1 MVDFYAPGN
10 EHSQKY
16 APMFIEIANRLTAS
30 NWTNAVQI
38 VALDCVVYNDA
49 CKMYKVDTY
58 PDVRIKLLGNDD
70 DPAKV
75 ASKLELGVGP
85 LLSSMYLELKGSC
98 TDQPPSTRWH
108 SVITFTRRHF
118 FANVSP
124 HPSPTLA
131 LL

>member
-1 MVDFYAPGN
+1 
-10 EHSQKY
+10 
-16 APMFIEIANRLTAS
+16 MFIEIANRLTAS

-75 ASKLELGVGP
+75 VSTSELGVGP

-124 HPSPTLA
+124 PLHPLSRSYDRTT
-131 LL
+131 